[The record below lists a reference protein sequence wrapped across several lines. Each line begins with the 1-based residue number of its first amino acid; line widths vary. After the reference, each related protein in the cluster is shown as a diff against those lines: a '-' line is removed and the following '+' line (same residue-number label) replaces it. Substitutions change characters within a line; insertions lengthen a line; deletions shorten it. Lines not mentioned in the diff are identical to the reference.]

1 MGEWDAYGGACAAY
15 KGYEDC
21 EQGVVDGHLKQESV
35 QLNEQER
42 VADVQEAVG
51 TGEEAR
57 GQT

>member
-21 EQGVVDGHLKQESV
+21 EQEVVDGHLKQESV

-42 VADVQEAVG
+42 VADVQGAVG